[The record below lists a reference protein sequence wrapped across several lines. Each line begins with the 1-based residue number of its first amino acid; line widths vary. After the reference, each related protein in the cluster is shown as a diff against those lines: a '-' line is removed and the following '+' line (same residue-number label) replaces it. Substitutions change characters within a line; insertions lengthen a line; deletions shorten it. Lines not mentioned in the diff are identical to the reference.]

1 MATAETV
8 VLTLQENISGPAAA
22 AGGGLSRLEQQI
34 LREQTALE
42 RLQSRLEGA
51 QGKLE
56 GIAEGKVDT
65 KAEAAFL
72 RQEAA
77 VDKLEQKLASARAA
91 LDTMGGADVPTS
103 QFDAAERAVARLE
116 AQLENAKARL
126 AEMGTPGGP
135 VVNIAEYQRAQGA
148 VDSLLDAVAAKE
160 GRLDEL
166 REKLESSG
174 DAAGGA
180 AGKFEQATGETE
192 GAASLNSGALRAMG
206 TEFRSLAGPLGNAGS
221 RVFQFANAL
230 RKMPPQVAVAV
241 AAIALLVAA
250 VAAAFAFFA
259 KGISASDAYRNEL
272 LKLAGASKGNMAAA
286 TELQGAITAVA
297 SSSALSRDKVA
308 DLAGQLAHAGLSG
321 GELKRAL
328 EAAAIASS
336 AGGEQ
341 MASDFVKAAEAAH
354 KTGGSVDALSAKMKA
369 ELGGV
374 AAAQALSFGVQID
387 KLKENITGLFS
398 GADITPLLNAM
409 HALLSIFDQT
419 TATGQAMRAAIGSA
433 IESMIGIVL
442 RAATMMVKLYIAVKS
457 NSVVWFLLTSAV
469 KGIAIVFGLIAAA
482 IGIVIAG
489 IGLLVSP
496 IVVLVGAI
504 GSFIGAIVGGISSL
518 FSYLAAVPG
527 RIKSS
532 LSDFSLADV
541 GSQMINGLINGIT
554 SAAGAVVNAMKGVVN
569 GAINAAKSSG
579 KLFGSVGAM
588 IMVGQW
594 APYAQATLMPTKGT
608 GSSLING
615 DGVGYIVSLGL
626 RYNFGRSSDKIF

>member
-22 AGGGLSRLEQQI
+22 ATGGLSRLEAQI

-116 AQLENAKARL
+116 AQLGNAKARL
-126 AEMGTPGGP
+126 AEMGEPGGP
-135 VVNIAEYQRAQGA
+135 VVNVAEYQRAQGA

-192 GAASLNSGALRAMG
+192 GAASLGSGALRAMG
-206 TEFRSLAGPLGNAGS
+206 TEFRMLAGPAGAAGG

-230 RKMPPQVAVAV
+230 MKLPPMVAIAV
-241 AAIALLVAA
+241 AALAMLAAA
-250 VAAAFAFFA
+250 VVASIAFFA
-259 KGISASDAYRNEL
+259 KGVSASDAYRNEL

-286 TELQGAITAVA
+286 SELQSAVTAVA
-297 SSSALSRDKVA
+297 SASALSRDKVA

-321 GELKRAL
+321 GEMKRAL

-341 MASDFVKAAEAAH
+341 MASDFIKAAEAAH
-354 KTGGSVDALSAKMKA
+354 KTGGSVDALSAKMKK

-387 KLKENITGLFS
+387 KLKENLTGLFS
-398 GADITPLLNAM
+398 GADITPLLTAM

-433 IESMIGIVL
+433 IETIIGVVL

-457 NSVVWFLLTSAV
+457 NSVVWFILTSAV
-469 KGIAIVFGLIAAA
+469 KGIAIVFGLIAAV
-482 IGIVIAG
+482 IGIVVAG
-489 IGLLVSP
+489 LGLLVSP
-496 IVVLVGAI
+496 IFILVGAI

-541 GSQMINGLINGIT
+541 GSQMISGLISGIASMG
-554 SAAGAVVNAMKGVVN
+554 SALIGSLTNLVSSGIK
-569 GAINAAKSSG
+569 AAKSALGISSPSRVFASIG
-579 KLFGSVGAM
+579 AYTDRKSV
-588 IMVGQW
+588 V
-594 APYAQATLMPTKGT
+594 
-608 GSSLING
+608 
-615 DGVGYIVSLGL
+615 
-626 RYNFGRSSDKIF
+626 